1 LATTFAA
8 QFSIITTTQEY
19 CSARMSTKPAKL
31 ISVAALGFLVF
42 AALGPGKWVPRSGL
56 GWQIDHVAGY
66 LVFTWI
72 FCLAWPRPLMV
83 GGALMALAVL
93 LEGLQAF
100 TPDRH
105 PDLDAALYGA
115 GAVLAAALVAGGF
128 MRAPRLL
135 TRPTLFVLK
144 PFRLLRP
151 AWNNARAALLTA
163 SGRARLLGSA
173 LARCVAP
180 PSPTSVG
187 LIAQPIAVRLRT
199 DSSFREHIVSS
210 RSADAL
216 VN

>member
-1 LATTFAA
+1 
-8 QFSIITTTQEY
+8 
-19 CSARMSTKPAKL
+19 MSSSKPAK
-31 ISVAALGFLVF
+31 IIGVAALGVLVF
-42 AALGPGKWVPRSGL
+42 AALGPEKWVPRSGL
-56 GWQIDHVAGY
+56 GWQVDHVAGY

-83 GGALMALAVL
+83 GGALMAFAVL

-105 PDLDAALYGA
+105 ADLHAALYHA
-115 GAVLAAALVAGGF
+115 STVLVAALVAEGF

-135 TRPTLFVLK
+135 TRPTLLIPQ

-151 AWNNARAALLTA
+151 AWNKAALLTA